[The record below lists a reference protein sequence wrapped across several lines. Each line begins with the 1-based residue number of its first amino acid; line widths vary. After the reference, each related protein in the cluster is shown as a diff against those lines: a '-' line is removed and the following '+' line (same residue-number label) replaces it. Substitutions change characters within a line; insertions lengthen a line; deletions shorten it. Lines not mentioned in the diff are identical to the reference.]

1 MEERT
6 IVWRI
11 TAFLL
16 FYVVFSIF
24 IDVLFSSAML
34 QIFKYDVTGQLIFG
48 LSAFAT
54 VYFLKKKSVVK
65 EEKINRIS
73 TELAVV
79 TFLLPFAIG
88 VFFSTIGFL
97 WGANYFAEIFSAWQQ
112 VGIGALVIRI
122 WNQIINAAIV
132 FTIIKVFI

>member
-1 MEERT
+1 
-6 IVWRI
+6 
-11 TAFLL
+11 
-16 FYVVFSIF
+16 
-24 IDVLFSSAML
+24 ML